1 LTALPDGARF
11 SSIPPEGEKV
21 RAMTEA
27 ESSALFSNLSKVAAT
42 PKYESNSINLI
53 ERSENTVREP
63 KAAAESVGGI
73 MWEDKKLAT
82 RASCVARPRLRQTTL
97 AVSMLFVLTSC
108 ASYDKR
114 EVVRTLP
121 DPTSPAAQ
129 APKSPTGSGD
139 VEPSARAI
147 KRKVAIAR
155 FTNETKYGAGLFT
168 DPNSDRIGKQASDIL
183 ASDLTKSGKFIVLE
197 RTDLHKLKAESELM
211 GMTPEEF
218 KKNLVGVDA
227 LILGSVVEF
236 GRKDTGEVLLFTR
249 SRKQV
254 AHARVSIRLVDP
266 RTGQVFFSE
275 SGGGEAALETQT
287 FLGLGDRAV
296 FDSTLNDMALSAAI
310 ANLLDK
316 VLNKLSDKPW
326 TSGILAVEG
335 TNVLI
340 AGGQRQGLRIG
351 DRLKLMVPGKVIKS
365 PQTGFDIQTPHT
377 QVGELEVVSFF
388 GDSETTEGSICR
400 VVSGVTPRT
409 DHIVQL

>member
-1 LTALPDGARF
+1 M
-11 SSIPPEGEKV
+11 I
-21 RAMTEA
+21 EA
-27 ESSALFSNLSKVAAT
+27 KPFVLFSNPSKVAVT
-42 PKYESNSINLI
+42 PDCESNLIDLI
-53 ERSENTVREP
+53 ERSPNTLRES
-63 KAAAESVGGI
+63 KAAAHSAGEI
-73 MWEDKKLAT
+73 MREGKKFAT
-82 RASCVARPRLRQTTL
+82 KTSCVAWAGLRQTAL
-97 AVSMLFVLTSC
+97 AVSTLFVLTSC

-121 DPTSPAAQ
+121 DSP
-129 APKSPTGSGD
+129 SPTAQTPKAPPGSAD
-139 VEPSARAI
+139 VGSSARAL

-168 DPNSDRIGKQASDIL
+168 DPSSDRIGKQASDIL

-197 RTDLHKLKAESELM
+197 RTDLHKLKAENELM

-287 FLGLGDRAV
+287 ILGLGDRAV

-340 AGGQRQGLRIG
+340 AGGQRQGLKIG
-351 DRLKLMVPGKVIKS
+351 DRLKVMAPGKVIKS
-365 PQTGFDIQTPHT
+365 PQTGFNIQTPHA
-377 QVGELEVVSFF
+377 QVGELEVVNFF

-400 VVSGVTPRT
+400 VVSGATPRT
-409 DHIVQL
+409 DHIVQF

>member
-1 LTALPDGARF
+1 MTVVK
-11 SSIPPEGEKV
+11 SSV
-21 RAMTEA
+21 
-27 ESSALFSNLSKVAAT
+27 LFSNPSKFAAT
-42 PKYESNSINLI
+42 PNSASNSINLI
-53 ERSENTVREP
+53 ERSQNTLREP
-63 KAAAESVGGI
+63 KAAADSAGGI
-73 MWEDKKLAT
+73 MWRGKKFST
-82 RASCVARPRLRQTTL
+82 KTSCVAKARLRQTAL
-97 AVSMLFVLTSC
+97 ALSMLFVLASC

-121 DPTSPAAQ
+121 DSPSPAVQ
-129 APKSPTGSGD
+129 TPKAPLGSGD
-139 VEPSARAI
+139 VGSSARVL

-168 DPNSDRIGKQASDIL
+168 DPSSDRIGKQASDIL

-254 AHARVSIRLVDP
+254 AHARVSVRLVDP

-287 FLGLGDRAV
+287 ILGLGDRAV

-326 TSGILAVEG
+326 TSGILAVDG

-351 DRLKLMVPGKVIKS
+351 DRPKVMVPGKLIKS

-409 DHIVQL
+409 DHIVQF

>member
-1 LTALPDGARF
+1 
-11 SSIPPEGEKV
+11 
-21 RAMTEA
+21 MTEA
-27 ESSALFSNLSKVAAT
+27 KFSALVCNPLKLAAT
-42 PKYESNSINLI
+42 PNYEPNSINLN
-53 ERSENTVREP
+53 ERLENALRES
-63 KAAAESVGGI
+63 KAAAQSVGGI
-73 MWEDKKLAT
+73 MWKDRKLAT
-82 RASCVARPRLRQTTL
+82 RAFCVARPRLRQTTL
-97 AVSMLFVLTSC
+97 AISMLFVLTSC

-114 EVVRTLP
+114 EVIRTLP

-139 VEPSARAI
+139 VEPSARAL

-168 DPNSDRIGKQASDIL
+168 DPSSDRLGKQASDIL

-197 RTDLHKLKAESELM
+197 RTDLGKLTAESELM

-266 RTGQVFFSE
+266 RTGHVFFSE
-275 SGGGEAALETQT
+275 TGGGEAALETQT

-316 VLNKLSDKPW
+316 VLTKLADKPW
-326 TSGILAVEG
+326 TSGILTLDG

-351 DRLKLMVPGKVIKS
+351 DRLKVLVPGKVLKS
-365 PQTGFDIQTPHT
+365 PQTGFNIQTPHA
-377 QVGELEVVSFF
+377 QVGELEVVGFF

-400 VVSGVTPRT
+400 VVSGVTPQT
-409 DHIVQL
+409 DHIVQF